1 MQAVQIADVKDQHV
15 KLIVQLLDEQY
26 HTTDHPFC
34 YDPSCP
40 CHEDSLLIAPI
51 AQAVQEGLLT
61 PDEASAIVAG
71 KTL

>member
-1 MQAVQIADVKDQHV
+1 MPEPTVIPIPMEDE
-15 KLIVQLLDEQY
+15 LLHLD
-26 HTTDHPFC
+26 TAPFC

-61 PDEASAIVAG
+61 PDEASDFVAG
-71 KTL
+71 KIL

>member
-1 MQAVQIADVKDQHV
+1 MPDPAAIS
-15 KLIVQLLDEQY
+15 IPMEDEPLHQD
-26 HTTDHPFC
+26 TTPFC

-51 AQAVQEGLLT
+51 TQAVAEGLLT
-61 PDEASAIVAG
+61 PDEASALVAG